1 MAHPHA
7 EHRQHKVERSRVAH
21 LTKGYAKGGA
31 VKGDASIGKQA
42 LSLHAKEHKALHAE
56 GHESKHRMDR
66 PKRAK
71 GGRVGKKSKGNSRT
85 IVNVITGGHP
95 AGGAPPPM
103 PAGPPMGIAGPPPG
117 AMPPPGAP
125 PPGAR
130 PPMPMPPPGAGGPPG
145 MPMRKKGG
153 RVQRDDGGT
162 VKSND
167 DQSFQSMNQAA
178 SAQRQGQSQPWSYG
192 IRPNPNATYNPRTG
206 KVSGFAKGGRIHRE
220 TGGRSE
226 VGKMPTP
233 AQIVATNRS
242 RPVSS
247 DADAKAAMDTI
258 AKAVQ
263 QPMRAKG
270 GRVNQGSPVFEESR
284 RAGTK
289 VQHND
294 SGKTDLGK
302 SNYPR
307 GKVVTFACG
316 GKVKSFRAYGGKV
329 ESPQG
334 VAKASRLPGG
344 SGGGE
349 ARLVKAK
356 RAAREYHGA
365 D

>member
-7 EHRQHKVERSRVAH
+7 AHRQHHVERARVAH

-71 GGRVGKKSKGNSRT
+71 GGRVGKKSKGNGKT
-85 IVNVITGGHP
+85 IINVITGGHP

-117 AMPPPGAP
+117 AMPAP
-125 PPGAR
+125 PMAAK

-145 MPMRKKGG
+145 MPMRARG
-153 RVQRDDGGT
+153 
-162 VKSND
+162 
-167 DQSFQSMNQAA
+167 
-178 SAQRQGQSQPWSYG
+178 
-192 IRPNPNATYNPRTG
+192 G
-206 KVSGFAKGGRIHRE
+206 KVQTP
-220 TGGRSE
+220 TGTGVAAESSR
-226 VGKMPTP
+226 GKE
-233 AQIVATNRS
+233 NR
-242 RPVSS
+242 
-247 DADAKAAMDTI
+247 
-258 AKAVQ
+258 
-263 QPMRAKG
+263 
-270 GRVNQGSPVFEESR
+270 GSPVFNASL

-289 VQHND
+289 VSH
-294 SGKTDLGK
+294 SGNKDDGKNIGRGRVVSFATGGGVKT
-302 SNYPR
+302 
-307 GKVVTFACG
+307 
-316 GKVKSFRAYGGKV
+316 FRAYGGKV

-334 VAKASRLPGG
+334 VAKETRLPGG

>member
-7 EHRQHKVERSRVAH
+7 AHRQHHVERARVAH

-71 GGRVGKKSKGNSRT
+71 GGRVGKKSKGNGKT
-85 IVNVITGGHP
+85 IINVITGGHP

-117 AMPPPGAP
+117 AMPAP
-125 PPGAR
+125 PMAAK

-145 MPMRKKGG
+145 MPMR
-153 RVQRDDGGT
+153 
-162 VKSND
+162 
-167 DQSFQSMNQAA
+167 
-178 SAQRQGQSQPWSYG
+178 
-192 IRPNPNATYNPRTG
+192 
-206 KVSGFAKGGRIHRE
+206 AKGGRIHRE

-284 RAGTK
+284 RAGTQ

-294 SGKTDLGK
+294 SGKTDLNP

-307 GKVVTFACG
+307 KKVVTFASG
-316 GKVKSFRAYGGKV
+316 GRVRRFEATDK
-329 ESPQG
+329 
-334 VAKASRLPGG
+334 VAKATMLPGG

-349 ARLVKAK
+349 ARLTKAH
-356 RAAREYHGA
+356 RAAHKG
-365 D
+365 